1 MVSPFTLDVYNNF
14 NAFGI
19 ETFKNKILFKILWKD
34 LVEDGRR
41 RAKWDGNGNERNF
54 ETKKENVE
62 WRETNSQLSFYLD
75 YSQFLKYFYTNYYK
89 CVLILLN
96 MDNTFYEIIE
106 TYNGCPFAYL
116 KKEEY
121 TKDFENFY
129 KKDSYEIDK
138 VESPSHL
145 EHLVSDENGELKAS
159 FSEESLAFVFNIKY
173 LNGKGIISPNPQKN

>member
-62 WRETNSQLSFYLD
+62 WRETNS
-75 YSQFLKYFYTNYYK
+75 
-89 CVLILLN
+89 
-96 MDNTFYEIIE
+96 
-106 TYNGCPFAYL
+106 
-116 KKEEY
+116 
-121 TKDFENFY
+121 
-129 KKDSYEIDK
+129 
-138 VESPSHL
+138 
-145 EHLVSDENGELKAS
+145 
-159 FSEESLAFVFNIKY
+159 
-173 LNGKGIISPNPQKN
+173 